1 MKNQGATMD
10 VDQYV
15 FADFVRNDLFG
26 GSYVFKKTSRH
37 LWILSKA
44 SWVRFNSRGLAVLS
58 FGALS

>member
-26 GSYVFKKTSRH
+26 GF
-37 LWILSKA
+37 LCFQEDLKA
-44 SWVRFNSRGLAVLS
+44 SMDPIQSLLGPL
-58 FGALS
+58 